1 MTKSARPESE
11 SINSMSDR
19 TDHNSQVAT
28 LVRHKVT
35 DLILKTQ
42 DKRLTG
48 NYSDLKTTDSSI
60 IPNTSQLFDFKN
72 TLKK

>member
-1 MTKSARPESE
+1 MTKSGRPETE

-19 TDHNSQVAT
+19 TDHKSEVAT

-42 DKRLTG
+42 DKRL
-48 NYSDLKTTDSSI
+48 NYSDLKTTDTSI
-60 IPNTSQLFDFKN
+60 IPNT
-72 TLKK
+72 

>member
-1 MTKSARPESE
+1 MTKSARPETE

-42 DKRLTG
+42 DKRL